1 MYCDQ
6 NCFTNAFQNIQNSL
20 QALSNRI
27 STISSNLIANNNLP
41 GYLQNYTFSS
51 SNSVLNPYFTIVG
64 GFTTNSKAQRTWN
77 LVTAGTLSSA
87 PDQII
92 FTYDFSG
99 VESNYIVTIDGTLA
113 GTLVVNGVVYDAV
126 IYFATPIYTN
136 KKILTLI
143 LDLSNIP
150 HSTNGGDFY
159 YNIFIADSSST
170 DNGKCSPPCDKCSYC
185 TYNKGSNSYDC
196 KDNQPLDGFCQ

>member
-1 MYCDQ
+1 MFSDQ

-27 STISSNLIANNNLP
+27 STISSNLIDNNNLP
-41 GYLQNYTFSS
+41 VYLQNYTFSS

-64 GFTTNSKAQRTWN
+64 GFTTNSKANRTWN

-99 VESNYIVTIDGTLA
+99 VESSYFVTIDGTLV
-113 GTLVVNGVVYDAV
+113 GTLVVNGVVYDAA
-126 IYFATPIYTN
+126 IYFATPTYNTN
-136 KKILTLI
+136 KKILTLT

-150 HSTNGGDFY
+150 QSTNGGDFY
-159 YNIFIADSSST
+159 FNIFIADSSSQ
-170 DNGKCSPPCDKCSYC
+170 CSPPCNDICSQC
-185 TYNKGSNSYDC
+185 AYNKGSKTNDC
-196 KDNQPLDGFCQ
+196 QYPYNLSFNCQ

>member
-1 MYCDQ
+1 MFSDQ

-27 STISSNLIANNNLP
+27 STISSNLIDNNNLP
-41 GYLQNYTFSS
+41 VYLQNYTFSS

-64 GFTTNSKAQRTWN
+64 GFTTNSKANRTWN

-99 VESNYIVTIDGTLA
+99 VESSYFVTIDGTLV
-113 GTLVVNGVVYDAV
+113 GTLVVNGVVYDAA
-126 IYFATPIYTN
+126 IYFATPTYNTN
-136 KKILTLI
+136 KKILTLT

-150 HSTNGGDFY
+150 QTTNGGDFY
-159 YNIFIADSSST
+159 FNIFIADSSNNCFPGVCLY
-170 DNGKCSPPCDKCSYC
+170 DDY
-185 TYNKGSNSYDC
+185 GS
-196 KDNQPLDGFCQ
+196 